1 MKNKLLRGFTLV
13 ELLIVIALIAIL
25 SVAVLSTINPIEQ
38 SNKARDARV
47 QNDAAELMG
56 ALERYYA
63 STSSSGDG
71 TYPWARFTDLAVAN
85 TPNAAVVL
93 RSDMY
98 GVGVC
103 SEEAALGAVSGA
115 GLLGHDSDDLVTT
128 GNCDDG
134 TDTGI
139 NYLLSTSEL
148 KTSFAGKD
156 EFKGV
161 DTNSLFVT
169 RVENSDSLYVCYVP
183 RAVANRNDITKMRC
197 IAATGAVTRGGEGT
211 CIGVVTDDL
220 WDEPSLHLD
229 GTMPM
234 FKCVPE

>member
-47 QNDAAELMG
+47 QNDAAELLG

-71 TYPWARFTDLAVAN
+71 TYPWAKFKDLVA

-93 RSDMY
+93 RSDWY
-98 GVGVC
+98 GTGVC
-103 SEEAALGAVSGA
+103 SEETILGGPGA
-115 GLLGHDSDDLVTT
+115 GGLLDHSSFDPVTVGTCDAGT
-128 GNCDDG
+128 GVG
-134 TDTGI
+134 K

-148 KTSFAGKD
+148 KSSFAGKD

-161 DTNSLFVT
+161 DAASLFVA
-169 RVENSDSLYVCYVP
+169 RVQNSDSLYVCYVP
-183 RAVANRNDITKMRC
+183 KAVANRGDLTKMRC
-197 IAATGAVTRGGEGT
+197 VTSPTGVIVRGGEGA
-211 CIGVVTDDL
+211 CIGTVLDAF
-220 WDEPSLHLD
+220 WDEPSDHLD